1 DPQYWEEAESF
12 RPERFEGKSIDFKG
26 GNFEYLPFGAG
37 RRICP
42 GMGFG
47 LATVHLS
54 LAQLLLYFDWKLPD
68 GRKPEE
74 VDMSETYGVTVTRK
88 TELKL
93 FATPRIPIP
102 STV

>member
-1 DPQYWEEAESF
+1 
-12 RPERFEGKSIDFKG
+12 
-26 GNFEYLPFGAG
+26 
-37 RRICP
+37 
-42 GMGFG
+42 MGFG